1 METGENVRSGQGGI
15 GNIMSNQKLEKR
27 FGALNQELISISN
40 LEIMA
45 GDKKVVK
52 GVNLRIGQGEI
63 HVLMGPN
70 GSGKSSL
77 ALAIAGHQNYKVTG
91 GKIAFCGVNL
101 QSLKPEERAKEGLFL
116 AFQNPIGL
124 AGVSLFN
131 FLKTAL
137 DSQKKKIKPAVLL
150 TKLRSL
156 SARVGLG
163 DDFLKRDLNLDF
175 SGGERK
181 RSEVFQAL
189 ALGPKFAIFD
199 EPDSGL
205 DLDAL
210 KVIAK
215 EIKDLAKQGAGILLI
230 THNPRVL
237 LYLQPHFVHAF
248 VDGRVVE
255 SGGLELAQKLEKNG
269 YKDYA

>member
-1 METGENVRSGQGGI
+1 MNKI
-15 GNIMSNQKLEKR
+15 KNQKLKIKNVR
-27 FGALNQELISISN
+27 VT
-40 LEIMA
+40 A
-45 GDKKVVK
+45 GDKEVVR
-52 GVNLRIGQGEI
+52 GVTLEIRSGEI
-63 HVLMGPN
+63 HILMGPN

-77 ALAIAGHQNYKVTG
+77 ALALAGHPNYKVTG
-91 GKIAFCGVNL
+91 GKIALDGVNL
-101 QSLKPEERAKEGLFL
+101 QPLKPEERAKEGLFL

-137 DSQKKKIKPAVLL
+137 DSQKRKIKPAALL

-189 ALGPKFAIFD
+189 ALGPKFAVFD

-210 KVIAK
+210 RVIAK
-215 EIKDLAKQGAGILLI
+215 ELKDLAGQGAGVLLI

-237 LYLQPHFVHAF
+237 SRLQPHFVHAF
-248 VDGRVVE
+248 VGGRVVE
-255 SGGLELAQKLEKNG
+255 SGGLELAEKLEKNG
-269 YKDYA
+269 YKDYV